1 MMFTKVEAGKEIE
14 RKMHVQG
21 GIRAFE
27 VCKSREAVDEV
38 TADEPSI
45 PGSVKSSIT

>member
-14 RKMHVQG
+14 KKMQFKS

-27 VCKSREAVDEV
+27 VCKSREAIDEV
-38 TADEPSI
+38 TADD
-45 PGSVKSSIT
+45 PGSLQSSIII